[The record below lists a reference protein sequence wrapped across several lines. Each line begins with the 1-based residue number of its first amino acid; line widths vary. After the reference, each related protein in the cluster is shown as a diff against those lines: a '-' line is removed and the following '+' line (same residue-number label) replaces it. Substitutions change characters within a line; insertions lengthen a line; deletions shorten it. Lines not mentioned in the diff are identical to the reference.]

1 MAITFGENAPFRCDI
16 VGSFLRPDVLK
27 QARADF
33 EAGAIDANQ
42 LKTVEDIA
50 IRDLVAKQKAAGFHT
65 LLGVFHMAVYAQG
78 KRFSAL

>member
-1 MAITFGENAPFRCDI
+1 MAITFGENAPFRYDI

-50 IRDLVAKQKAAGFHT
+50 IRDLVAK
-65 LLGVFHMAVYAQG
+65 
-78 KRFSAL
+78 